1 MLPSLPAPDL
11 TSLGSPPR
19 LVLVV
24 DDDPAI
30 LKVIKSQLEFQGYA
44 VLTEETGT
52 GAVEVV
58 KNAKLSA
65 VLLDLSLK
73 DESGF
78 DVLQEI
84 KKLKP
89 SLAVIMVTGS
99 HEESEARK
107 AFELGAYDYVTKPVD
122 FKYLSN
128 ILLMQSP
135 E

>member
-1 MLPSLPAPDL
+1 MLEM
-11 TSLGSPPR
+11 
-19 LVLVV
+19 V
-24 DDDPAI
+24 
-30 LKVIKSQLEFQGYA
+30 KSQLEFQGYGI
-44 VLTEETGT
+44 LTEETGK

-58 KNAKLSA
+58 KNARLFV
-65 VLLDLSLK
+65 VLLDLGLK
-73 DESGF
+73 EESGF

-89 SLAVIMVTGS
+89 SLAVIIVTG
-99 HEESEARK
+99 HHGESEARK
-107 AFELGAYDYVTKPVD
+107 AFELGAWDYVTKPVD